1 MKMSC
6 LSVSL
11 FPAIANGELTIKEYA
26 LYCKSLGLDGFDL
39 GIILLKNHTPKYI
52 SQLR

>member
-11 FPAIANGELTIKEYA
+11 FPAIINNEITIPEYA
-26 LYCKSLGLDGFDL
+26 RFCRNQGLDGFDL
-39 GIILLKNHTPKYI
+39 GMALIKNHTPKYV
-52 SQLR
+52 